1 MHLRKAITPLVD
13 LLDFASGGSE
23 PTLAPATDTP
33 EPTPP
38 PTFTPIPFGDR
49 ELELLDSLPS
59 MATTRQRL
67 QTMQVARVADGE
79 FFSGQDILRWILI
92 DQ

>member
-1 MHLRKAITPLVD
+1 MHLRKAIILSMSSIVLLSAACSTPLVD

-59 MATTRQRL
+59 LATTRQRL
-67 QTMQVARVADGE
+67 QTMQVARVADG
-79 FFSGQDILRWILI
+79 
-92 DQ
+92 